1 MTADKKM
8 TGKIFL
14 SVILILT
21 VGVIY
26 QCGMGKSREVSNM
39 KTEIINA
46 VKRNDY
52 NKAKELLE
60 KEADVNVKDER
71 DRTLLMIAV
80 YNNNYEISKLL
91 IENGAD
97 INEQDDM
104 KNNPFLYSGAEGQL
118 EILKLLTK
126 AGADTKITNR
136 YGGVALIPAS
146 ERGHTE
152 TVRYLLENTD
162 IDVNHINNLGWTA
175 LLEAIILGN
184 GGKEHIEIIDL
195 LLKHGADPNIADRN
209 GITPLMHAREKKYKE
224 IEKLLINA
232 GAK

>member
-1 MTADKKM
+1 MPRKV
-8 TGKIFL
+8 FL
-14 SVILILT
+14 TVILFLT
-21 VGVIY
+21 AGIIY
-26 QCGMGKSREVSNM
+26 QCSMGENRSRQREVSDM
-39 KTEIINA
+39 KTEIINV
-46 VKRNDY
+46 VKNNDY
-52 NKAKELLE
+52 EKTKELLG
-60 KEADVNVKDER
+60 KGAGVNVKDER

-97 INEQDDM
+97 INAQDDM

-152 TVRYLLENTD
+152 TVKYLLENTD

-184 GGKEHIEIIDL
+184 GGKAHIEITDM

-209 GITPLMHAREKKYKE
+209 GVTPLMHARERKYKE
-224 IEKLLINA
+224 IEELLIKA
-232 GAK
+232 GAKQ

>member
-1 MTADKKM
+1 M
-8 TGKIFL
+8 
-14 SVILILT
+14 
-21 VGVIY
+21 
-26 QCGMGKSREVSNM
+26 
-39 KTEIINA
+39 
-46 VKRNDY
+46 
-52 NKAKELLE
+52 E
-60 KEADVNVKDER
+60 KEADVNAKDER

-184 GGKEHIEIIDL
+184 GGKEHIEITDL

-209 GITPLMHAREKKYKE
+209 GVTPLMHAKEKEYKE
-224 IEKLLINA
+224 IETLLINA

>member
-1 MTADKKM
+1 MITEKKM

-21 VGVIY
+21 AGVIY
-26 QCGMGKSREVSNM
+26 QCSMGKSREASGM

-152 TVRYLLENTD
+152 TVKYLLENTD

-184 GGKEHIEIIDL
+184 GGKEHIETTDL

-209 GITPLMHAREKKYKE
+209 GVTPLMHAKEKEYKE
-224 IEKLLINA
+224 IETLLINA